1 MEIVQIVVLALIA
14 TFFAVLLREQKPVYA
29 MFVGTVAGVIIFL
42 RLMGYLAAVIQFL
55 TEITLQANISMIY
68 LSTLLKIMGIAYLA
82 EFGSQI
88 CRDAGEGVIA
98 GKVEFAGKLLIL
110 VMALPLL
117 AAVLET
123 ILNFVP

>member
-1 MEIVQIVVLALIA
+1 LEIVQIVALALIA
-14 TFFAVLLREQKPVYA
+14 TFFAVLLREQNPVYA

-42 RLMGYLAAVIQFL
+42 RLMGYLAGVFQFL
-55 TEITLQANISMIY
+55 TEVTLQANISMVY
-68 LSTLLKIMGIAYLA
+68 LNTLLKIMGIAYLA

>member
-1 MEIVQIVVLALIA
+1 M
-14 TFFAVLLREQKPVYA
+14 VY
-29 MFVGTVAGVIIFL
+29 L
-42 RLMGYLAAVIQFL
+42 
-55 TEITLQANISMIY
+55 N
-68 LSTLLKIMGIAYLA
+68 TLLKIMGIAYLA

>member
-14 TFFAVLLREQKPVYA
+14 TFFAVLLREQNPVYA

>member
-1 MEIVQIVVLALIA
+1 MEIIQIVALALMA
-14 TFFAVLLREQKPVYA
+14 TFFAVLLREQEPVYA
-29 MFVGTVAGVIIFL
+29 MFVAIVAGVIIFL

-55 TEITLQANISMIY
+55 AEITLQANISMVY
-68 LSTLLKIMGIAYLA
+68 LNTLLKIMGIAYLA
-82 EFGSQI
+82 EFGSQV

>member
-1 MEIVQIVVLALIA
+1 LEIIQIVALALMA
-14 TFFAVLLREQKPVYA
+14 TFFAVLLREQEPVYA
-29 MFVGTVAGVIIFL
+29 MFVAIVAGVIIFL

-55 TEITLQANISMIY
+55 AEITLQANISMVY
-68 LSTLLKIMGIAYLA
+68 LNTLLKIMGIAYLA
-82 EFGSQI
+82 EFGSQV